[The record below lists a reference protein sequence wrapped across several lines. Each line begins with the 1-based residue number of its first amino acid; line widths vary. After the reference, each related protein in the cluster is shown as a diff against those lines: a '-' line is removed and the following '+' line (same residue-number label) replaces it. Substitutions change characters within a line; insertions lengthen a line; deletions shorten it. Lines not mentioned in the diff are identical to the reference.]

1 MKLNKISLNT
11 GLEGK
16 NNEFII
22 DIIHIGKHL
31 HAFYAGHLAYDT
43 NDWNDRKMIMTAI
56 VSTLKL

>member
-1 MKLNKISLNT
+1 MNT